1 MGAGT
6 GRIEVNA
13 AAEMDDGSVLGE
25 RGEFECGERDEG
37 RNDVV
42 ASATTILTILRL
54 FWREFGNDECILREE
69 TKVVISASFG
79 GEQLYRRRFNIERG
93 QELRETHA
101 TRLALFPAYQGEVST
116 LASCTSENL
125 IRERVFSVKTLQW
138 PRIRLMD
145 AIKMMGCSA
154 RGCAG
159 GKAEQ
164 SYFQGM
170 MSVNGAILV
179 RFRSLDVT
187 LLVTNEGNGREDRH
201 AVSAVMKFHEP

>member
-1 MGAGT
+1 M
-6 GRIEVNA
+6 
-13 AAEMDDGSVLGE
+13 
-25 RGEFECGERDEG
+25 
-37 RNDVV
+37 
-42 ASATTILTILRL
+42 
-54 FWREFGNDECILREE
+54 
-69 TKVVISASFG
+69 VISASFG

-187 LLVTNEGNGREDRH
+187 LLVTNEGNGGGGYARRQRRDEIPRTIVKLASRLVTSLYMIIDF
-201 AVSAVMKFHEP
+201 AG

>member
-1 MGAGT
+1 MW
-6 GRIEVNA
+6 R
-13 AAEMDDGSVLGE
+13 
-25 RGEFECGERDEG
+25 EG
-37 RNDVV
+37 RGTERRRCFGDNDPHDLGV
-42 ASATTILTILRL
+42 IL
-54 FWREFGNDECILREE
+54 EEAGNDECILREE

-79 GEQLYRRRFNIERG
+79 GEQLYRRRLNIERG
-93 QELRETHA
+93 QELRETHT
-101 TRLALFPAYQGEVST
+101 TRLALFPAYQEEEST

-145 AIKMMGCSA
+145 AMKMMGCSA

-170 MSVNGAILV
+170 MYVNGAILV
-179 RFRSLDVT
+179 RFRSLNVS